1 MRAVAE
7 LPGLIPL
14 IKRGCVAA
22 APACVVPAELNTLV
36 QRGCTLPQY
45 TLCLVLQDS
54 EGGTDWDAFYA
65 DEERERCF
73 LVGVQLKKRA
83 GKHGY
88 GVQES
93 LEELG
98 RLADTAGLE
107 VTGSTFQML
116 EDVSSHAA
124 VHAWHADA
132 ARRRAYEGC
141 NATFVGVCGLCRP
154 CATCLPPPS
163 LNSCLL
169 PSSVCCLFR
178 SIRAPTLALA
188 KSKRSRRQ

>member
-1 MRAVAE
+1 
-7 LPGLIPL
+7 
-14 IKRGCVAA
+14 
-22 APACVVPAELNTLV
+22 
-36 QRGCTLPQY
+36 
-45 TLCLVLQDS
+45 LQDS

-132 ARRRAYEGC
+132 ARRRAHEGC
-141 NATFVGVCGLCRP
+141 NATYIGVCGLCCL
-154 CATCLPPPS
+154 CAAFLPPLIHDFSPHPFAA
-163 LNSCLL
+163 C
-169 PSSVCCLFR
+169 FR
-178 SIRAPTLALA
+178 SIHAPTLALA
-188 KSKRSRRQ
+188 RSKRSRRQ